1 MHIINKKARLNYR
14 ILETFEAG
22 IVLTGPEVKSI
33 RDGQVSLDGAHVQF
47 GIGSPPPTTHNP
59 QPTTLEAYL
68 VGLHTSPY
76 LPAGQSATDPA
87 RPKKLLL
94 HRNEILSISAKS
106 RSQNST
112 VIPLRLYSKNGL
124 IKVEIALAK
133 GKKKWE
139 KKDTLKRR
147 EAEREMK
154 RAMKR
159 G

>member
-1 MHIINKKARLNYR
+1 MRILNKKARLNYR

-22 IVLTGPEVKSI
+22 IALTGPEVKSI
-33 RDGQVSLDGAHVQF
+33 RDGKVSLDGAHVPF
-47 GIGSPPPTTHNP
+47 GVGVRTM
-59 QPTTLEAYL
+59 EAKL

-94 HRNEILSISAKS
+94 HRDEILNISAKS

-112 VIPLRLYSKNGL
+112 VIPLRLYSKKGL

-139 KKDTLKRR
+139 KKETLKQRDINR
-147 EAEREMK
+147 EIRKAV
-154 RAMKR
+154 R